1 MKKLDW
7 FILIV
12 LIVSPIVINYVIL
25 GISVGAE
32 VNGSID
38 GWLGFYGTLIGALIT
53 MFVLYRTREWN
64 QYDNN
69 ETRERQNKILKFQT
83 KQLCFE
89 NLKKQLDSNYR
100 IFDFQEAI
108 LATNYINVGKCE
120 LANEYLLKLNKDIEM
135 QSYSFDLYLTGLD
148 MSECKQNYINIYQNI
163 LRQYGDYVN
172 DLILICGI
180 RLRISIWEN
189 VVEYIDDSIIHFE
202 TLNNQGLNITAN
214 NFLIELKEIVKSGCY
229 SELEKKMYRKS

>member
-1 MKKLDW
+1 
-7 FILIV
+7 
-12 LIVSPIVINYVIL
+12 
-25 GISVGAE
+25 
-32 VNGSID
+32 
-38 GWLGFYGTLIGALIT
+38 
-53 MFVLYRTREWN
+53 
-64 QYDNN
+64 
-69 ETRERQNKILKFQT
+69 
-83 KQLCFE
+83 
-89 NLKKQLDSNYR
+89 
-100 IFDFQEAI
+100 
-108 LATNYINVGKCE
+108 
-120 LANEYLLKLNKDIEM
+120 
-135 QSYSFDLYLTGLD
+135 

-229 SELEKKMYRKS
+229 SELEKKCIARVKEISFIHAEKIKLAEATQRLLIHEEKEIEKLLL